1 MDFTEILNNFFGS
14 DWMSSIMTILQS
26 FVLVIVSFLS
36 TKIKAK
42 VNDVTTKYSDNLHKL
57 LEKNNVTTDTLKNA
71 TAVLDKLNLETI
83 NAKQTIDVVI
93 QVVGLLALDSK
104 SIPANTKLTI
114 SKLLGSLEQN
124 KDAVQNVEKVIEE
137 SKQIESIPV
146 EQVEEIK
153 HEVEVAAENSNQIN
167 QGIAEQTIS
176 VYNEIIN
183 E

>member
-104 SIPANTKLTI
+104 SIPYIDNTDITD
-114 SKLLGSLEQN
+114 N
-124 KDAVQNVEKVIEE
+124 TD
-137 SKQIESIPV
+137 
-146 EQVEEIK
+146 IK
-153 HEVEVAAENSNQIN
+153 
-167 QGIAEQTIS
+167 
-176 VYNEIIN
+176 
-183 E
+183 

>member
-1 MDFTEILNNFFGS
+1 M
-14 DWMSSIMTILQS
+14 
-26 FVLVIVSFLS
+26 
-36 TKIKAK
+36 
-42 VNDVTTKYSDNLHKL
+42 
-57 LEKNNVTTDTLKNA
+57 
-71 TAVLDKLNLETI
+71 LDKLNLETI

>member
-71 TAVLDKLNLETI
+71 TAVLDKLNLE
-83 NAKQTIDVVI
+83 NQNSAKHI
-93 QVVGLLALDSK
+93 K
-104 SIPANTKLTI
+104 SIKEINSSTKE
-114 SKLLGSLEQN
+114 KLNNLESSADSTMNSIN
-124 KDAVQNVEKVIEE
+124 KLKENNKILREYFNFVSSITEE
-137 SKQIESIPV
+137 E
-146 EQVEEIK
+146 
-153 HEVEVAAENSNQIN
+153 
-167 QGIAEQTIS
+167 
-176 VYNEIIN
+176 
-183 E
+183 